1 MLKSNIQSIEK
12 MTNKKEKK
20 ALKELS
26 FYYPCFIDK
35 KFALFTENELN
46 KAIVRGQ
53 KNEEHYLPRIV
64 KNLKKQKGKK

>member
-46 KAIVRGQ
+46 VAINRGR
-53 KNEEHYLPRIV
+53 KREDLLPRQNWLSKLFSKI
-64 KNLKKQKGKK
+64 L